1 MQFGIVV
8 GPLILIGLAYLIW
21 EGFNRGT
28 ELERSYLCIMLM
40 LGVMPLL
47 VSGTYLEWD
56 YFWAT
61 LGVCIAIIR
70 PMGSEKR
77 KGNAQAYSEDT
88 CK

>member
-1 MQFGIVV
+1 MALNKKVVPVRYRREVMQLS
-8 GPLILIGLAYLIW
+8 LIHI
-21 EGFNRGT
+21 F
-28 ELERSYLCIMLM
+28 ERSYLCIMLM